1 MCPRH
6 CCLHEC
12 REARNELWVLS
23 SCHNG
28 NYDYDGGNDG
38 DDNKCNTVDD
48 YNNVMV
54 NNVGNSIYNDYN
66 EAVYDKGEYDNGN
79 GESIDHKKCYCY

>member
-1 MCPRH
+1 MVMTI
-6 CCLHEC
+6 
-12 REARNELWVLS
+12 NVLLLMIIM
-23 SCHNG
+23 
-28 NYDYDGGNDG
+28 
-38 DDNKCNTVDD
+38 
-48 YNNVMV
+48 VMV